1 MSVWQELTVNPTT
14 GAFMLGGN
22 RVSVELLVPDAG
34 EASFG
39 IKLVPDVSGSSFL
52 SFDTGG
58 ISFLNLGL
66 I

>member
-1 MSVWQELTVNPTT
+1 MSSWQELTVNPTT

-34 EASFG
+34 ESSFG
-39 IKLVPDVSGSSFL
+39 IKLVSGASSLL